1 MMKKESYLMA
11 RILSFE
17 NYLISRH
24 EQLQLYVTPYFS
36 ISIFSINKVLSN
48 HLSRSIK
55 TLLHYLLGMHLSLND
70 VSFNINNNKRRGM
83 VFVDMN

>member
-24 EQLQLYVTPYFS
+24 EQLYVTPYFS

-70 VSFNINNNKRRGM
+70 VSFNINNNKGRGM